1 MKTVLKPAALSL
13 GSAAIHI
20 RSSPTTWV
28 EPGLG
33 EMNVLPS
40 SLDLPVVMF
49 TRLSRLE
56 KARLS
61 AVGVGKLGSAAVSL
75 GPIAQSQSPPPA
87 LWSGAPMNLAVEPAW
102 LTRIAL
108 HCSPVGPITKDSP
121 RLLVR
126 MLGSAAP
133 PLPGRRRFGLNVDA
147 GGGAAAV
154 GATTMIE
161 AATAATPDAMA
172 SSRKDPRFILIS
184 CRSVSNRVRRSR
196 GEPCRS
202 ALTRCPQL
210 LPGSPRPASTRRLIP
225 GCWPPSVR
233 PHQRP

>member
-28 EPGLG
+28 EAGLG

-75 GPIAQSQSPPPA
+75 GPTAQSQSPPPA

-108 HCSPVGPITKDSP
+108 HWSPVGPITKDSP
-121 RLLVR
+121 SLLVR
-126 MLGSAAP
+126 LLGSAAP
-133 PLPGRRRFGLNVDA
+133 PLPASRRFGLKVEP
-147 GGGAAAV
+147 GGAPAGS
-154 GATTMIE
+154 GATTS
-161 AATAATPDAMA
+161 ATVMTWTTA
-172 SSRKDPRFILIS
+172 
-184 CRSVSNRVRRSR
+184 
-196 GEPCRS
+196 
-202 ALTRCPQL
+202 
-210 LPGSPRPASTRRLIP
+210 
-225 GCWPPSVR
+225 
-233 PHQRP
+233 

>member
-20 RSSPTTWV
+20 RSSPTTCV
-28 EPGLG
+28 DAGFG
-33 EMNVLPS
+33 EMKVFPS

-56 KARLS
+56 NARSS
-61 AVGVGKLGSAAVSL
+61 AVGVGKVGSVAVSF
-75 GPIAQSQSPPPA
+75 GPIAQSQSPPPT
-87 LWSGAPMNLAVEPAW
+87 LWSGAPMNLAVEPTW

-121 RLLVR
+121 RLFVR

-133 PLPGRRRFGLNVDA
+133 PLPGSSRFGLKVDA

-161 AATAATPDAMA
+161 AAAAATADAMA
-172 SSRKDPRFILIS
+172 SSRK
-184 CRSVSNRVRRSR
+184 
-196 GEPCRS
+196 G
-202 ALTRCPQL
+202 A
-210 LPGSPRPASTRRLIP
+210 RLIP
-225 GCWPPSVR
+225 IS
-233 PHQRP
+233 